1 MPDVEAIA
9 LKYRCQA
16 MAKPPHPMPRHT
28 PPQTTSEIVSHFKYI
43 AAIRLI
49 APAMAS
55 AMAISTNVLCTNS
68 GLRYATNI
76 VRKNVAQYARACERK
91 NRMVTSGVWNSIG
104 KNGNTPPHNDVA
116 LMVTNNAY
124 PSTAMFGF
132 GIMALLSPL
141 FRTPPSY
148 ASSKTQSE
156 P

>member
-104 KNGNTPPHNDVA
+104 KNGNTPPQMDVA
-116 LMVTNNAY
+116 FTVRKHA
-124 PSTAMFGF
+124 
-132 GIMALLSPL
+132 
-141 FRTPPSY
+141 
-148 ASSKTQSE
+148 
-156 P
+156 